1 MQTRSEVK
9 NEFKETEIGLIPE
22 NWKVV
27 KLGEII
33 TYQKGRKPDNL
44 TKEYQN
50 GCKPYLTA
58 EYFRT
63 GKSKQFVNLG
73 DTTSFVEVDKEDIVL
88 IWDGTNAG
96 DVFTGLSGVLAST
109 MVKIYP
115 KDNVI
120 RSFLFYFL
128 KTKFN
133 VLNSQTTGSTIPHIN
148 KMVLENIQVAL
159 PPLSEQQKIAFVL
172 SKIQQ
177 AIQQQDKIIEAT
189 KNLKKSLMHKL
200 FTEGTRGEEQK
211 ETEIG
216 LIPKSWEV
224 KPLGEVVNFFQYGL
238 SVKGIKQARYPII
251 RMNNLEDGYI
261 LCDDLQYVNLDDKT
275 FNRFRLIK
283 GDILFNRTNSIDLV
297 GKTSIF
303 DLEGDFVFASYLIRL
318 KVKQEVALP
327 RFVVYYLNWD
337 KSQARLKG
345 LATRAVGQSNI
356 SATRLSTFL
365 IPLPSLSEQQ
375 QIANTLSRL
384 DRKIEIE
391 KRKKSLIQQLF
402 KTMLNKLMTGEIR
415 VKDID
420 LGVINVS

>member
-1 MQTRSEVK
+1 MQTISEVRDG
-9 NEFKETEIGLIPE
+9 FKETEIGLIPSD
-22 NWKVV
+22 WDIKQ
-27 KLGEII
+27 LREILNLSN
-33 TYQKGRKPDNL
+33 GRRPEFTERGVYPVFGANGIMGHSNNFLTDNDF
-44 TKEYQN
+44 T
-50 GCKPYLTA
+50 
-58 EYFRT
+58 
-63 GKSKQFVNLG
+63 
-73 DTTSFVEVDKEDIVL
+73 L
-88 IWDGTNAG
+88 IIGRVGA
-96 DVFTGLSGVLAST
+96 SGQVHLASGRIWVSDNAIYSRT
-109 MVKIYP
+109 YDKIKIDLRFLYFLLKEIDLSRYATKTTHP
-115 KDNVI
+115 LI
-120 RSFLFYFL
+120 TQSFL
-128 KTKFN
+128 
-133 VLNSQTTGSTIPHIN
+133 NSFKIP
-148 KMVLENIQVAL
+148 L
-159 PPLSEQQKIAFVL
+159 PDLPEQRNIAFVL

-216 LIPKSWEV
+216 LMPKSWEV
-224 KPLGEVVNFFQYGL
+224 KPLGEVVSFFQYGL
-238 SVKGIKQARYPII
+238 SVKGTKQARYPII
-251 RMNNLEDGYI
+251 RMNNLDDGYI

-318 KVKQEVALP
+318 KVKQEAALP

-356 SATRLSTFL
+356 SATRLRTFL

-375 QIANTLSRL
+375 QITITLSRL
-384 DRKIEIE
+384 DRKVEIE

-402 KTMLNKLMTGEIR
+402 KTTLNKLMTGEIR
-415 VKDID
+415 VKDLD